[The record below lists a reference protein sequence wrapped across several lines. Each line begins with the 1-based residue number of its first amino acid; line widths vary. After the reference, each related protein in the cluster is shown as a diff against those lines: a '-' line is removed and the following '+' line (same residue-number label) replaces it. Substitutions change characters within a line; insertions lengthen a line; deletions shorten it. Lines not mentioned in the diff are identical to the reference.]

1 MLYISTCYKSWFE
14 VSFLVLL
21 DEFIQNIPHISPATL
36 RHQNGVPVVPSHLR
50 YGEISALVVALHVE
64 VEAFVFYLDVLA
76 LTLILRGRGVSTF
89 VCRAVIESLNQLS
102 DVLFELPHTVGRDEH
117 VEPGVGVGL
126 GDLQKPPPC
135 VLLQVHVVLLV
146 IFVHHLS
153 LQLALLQIV
162 GVNLAQAAVEL
173 HELGEVLVEL
183 TGSGE
188 SHHYLVLSTVGR
200 HLGDFDEP
208 SSLVLLHVE
217 VEPLPLQGDSP
228 GGQVP
233 LTLAPSIHLIIRVR
247 HLSILNSSR
256 PRTQHN
262 SQP

>member
-1 MLYISTCYKSWFE
+1 MEYQENT
-14 VSFLVLL
+14 V
-21 DEFIQNIPHISPATL
+21 T
-36 RHQNGVPVVPSHLR
+36 
-50 YGEISALVVALHVE
+50 
-64 VEAFVFYLDVLA
+64 
-76 LTLILRGRGVSTF
+76 

-162 GVNLAQAAVEL
+162 GINLAQAAVEL

-188 SHHYLVLSTVGR
+188 RHHYLVL
-200 HLGDFDEP
+200 
-208 SSLVLLHVE
+208 
-217 VEPLPLQGDSP
+217 LQL
-228 GGQVP
+228 Q
-233 LTLAPSIHLIIRVR
+233 
-247 HLSILNSSR
+247 
-256 PRTQHN
+256 
-262 SQP
+262 